1 MRSRNRGIL
10 PVLSL
15 SLSLTLPL
23 TGLGCGGSTPTA
35 ASPPGAQAAPS
46 AHRVFELVAPSVV
59 AILND
64 DRVDR
69 EQEIVEA
76 EKAMG
81 TDPHAPKHTI
91 DVSLRKDPTP
101 DGTGFIIDGNLIVT
115 AAHVIDRPDRL
126 KVTTHGG
133 QTVDADLVHFDV
145 VRDIAI
151 LKARTP
157 MKDVKPIALADR
169 DLEIGEPV
177 WAFGHTGR
185 GYWELSWGMS
195 AGIASGNVDMFGAH
209 LLLFD
214 APIFPGFSGGPV
226 VSVDASGTPRVVG
239 IDHAILFTG
248 MSGPFAPVGP
258 ISSAVSVRELK
269 EVEASKPNAVES
281 KLAAY
286 AKAQAGRLYGDLFI
300 TDRVVVGR
308 DENGLPSA
316 SLMGNSK
323 VIDADPKDTKVPC
336 VAMLFGL
343 PEGKQQITFE
353 LHDPTDAVVATDQRH
368 AHVHK
373 GQRVA
378 FARTQMHFPAK
389 TTGNYVV
396 VAKFAGKEIGRS
408 RVAISVSGSDDD
420 EVKLASDTDTV
431 EDGNPDVDVI
441 VAEASS
447 DDPLYLQGIRAGWT
461 ERSYPRRVGFNW
473 FARASRGW
481 SGSDVSIGAYVLDEN
496 GKIVGR
502 SEGCFLPELRPE
514 KTWACEGEVSDVDS
528 PLTQKQGLY
537 DIVFTVNDRPVS
549 WWPMEAALKKAA
561 ATESAFS
568 GYAPVVDVEKDDDA
582 QAAPPAATKTPA
594 PKKKAPTSPP
604 AKPSSKKEDTIGY

>member
-1 MRSRNRGIL
+1 M
-10 PVLSL
+10 
-15 SLSLTLPL
+15 
-23 TGLGCGGSTPTA
+23 
-35 ASPPGAQAAPS
+35 
-46 AHRVFELVAPSVV
+46 VAPSVV

-64 DRVDR
+64 DRADK

-91 DVSLRKDPTP
+91 DVSLRKNPTP
-101 DGTGFIIDGNLIVT
+101 DGSGFIIDGNLIVT
-115 AAHVIDRPDRL
+115 AAHVVQRPDRL
-126 KVTTHGG
+126 KVTTRGG

-157 MKDVKPIALADR
+157 MKDVKPIALAEHEM
-169 DLEIGEPV
+169 EIGEPV

-195 AGIASGNVDMFGAH
+195 AGIVSGNVDMFGAR
-209 LLLFD
+209 LILFD

-226 VSVDASGTPRVVG
+226 VTVDSNGTPRVVG

-258 ISSAVSVRELK
+258 ISSAVSVAELK
-269 EVEASKPNAVES
+269 EVEASKPNPVEPI
-281 KLAAY
+281 LAAY
-286 AKAQAGRLYGDLFI
+286 AKAQSSKLYGDLFI
-300 TDRVVVGR
+300 TDRVIVGR

-316 SLMGNSK
+316 SLMGNAT
-323 VIDADPKDTKVPC
+323 VIQADAKDTVVPC

-343 PEGKQQITFE
+343 PEGKQEVTFE
-353 LHDPTDAVVATDQRH
+353 VHDPTDQVVASDKRH

-378 FARTQMHFPAK
+378 FARSQMHFPTK
-389 TTGNYVV
+389 VTGPYVV
-396 VAKFAGKEIGRS
+396 LAKYNGKEIGRS
-408 RVAISVSGSDDD
+408 KVSISAPGTEDD
-420 EVKLASDTDTV
+420 EVKLVNDSDSVD
-431 EDGNPDVDVI
+431 DGNPDVDVI
-441 VAEASS
+441 VAQATNE
-447 DDPLYLQGIRAGWT
+447 DPLFLAGIRAGWT
-461 ERSYPRRVGFNW
+461 ERSYPRRVDFNW

-502 SEGCFLPELRPE
+502 SEGCFLPDIRPE
-514 KTWACEGEVSDVDS
+514 NTWSCEGQVTEVDS
-528 PLTQKQGLY
+528 PLPQKQGLY

-549 WWPMEAALKKAA
+549 WWPMEAALKKQA
-561 ATESAFS
+561 ATEAAFS
-568 GYAPVVDVEKDDDA
+568 GYAPPVDVEKDDDA
-582 QAAPPAATKTPA
+582 PDPSAAAAGAAPKSAA
-594 PKKKAPTSPP
+594 PKT
-604 AKPSSKKEDTIGY
+604 KPKTGTLNKPKN